1 MVKIFSLIKPIFFA
15 LFVLVFLIEPI
26 KSEED
31 SWVVSDIRISG
42 LQRVSAGSVFAEM
55 PIAIGDRVD
64 TYALQVVAKT
74 LFKTGQFDD
83 IQIGKDGNILII
95 SLVER
100 PSISAIEIDGNKALK
115 TEDLMKGLKGA
126 GLSEGQVLK
135 DQY

>member
-1 MVKIFSLIKPIFFA
+1 MVKICSLVKPIFFA
-15 LFVLVFLIEPI
+15 IFVLVFLIEPVI
-26 KSEED
+26 SEED

-115 TEDLMKGLKGA
+115 TEDLMKGTYSLKKKNVK
-126 GLSEGQVLK
+126 GQV
-135 DQY
+135 

>member
-15 LFVLVFLIEPI
+15 LFVLVFLIEPVI
-26 KSEED
+26 SEED

-115 TEDLMKGLKGA
+115 TEDLM
-126 GLSEGQVLK
+126 
-135 DQY
+135 